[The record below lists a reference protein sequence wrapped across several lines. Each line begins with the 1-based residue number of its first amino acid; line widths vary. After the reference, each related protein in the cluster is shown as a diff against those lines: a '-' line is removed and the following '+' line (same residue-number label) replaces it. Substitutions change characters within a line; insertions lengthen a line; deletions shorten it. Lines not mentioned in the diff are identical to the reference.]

1 MRDLG
6 NKAAMAQ
13 NLRRLMN
20 ERNINAK
27 EFSRVMGYPY
37 TTLLSWLKADNY
49 PRIDRIEE
57 MSRYFGV
64 KKSDLIEERV
74 TEEMQKDHGTIAD
87 TVIRMRTD
95 AEFCYIVEKLL
106 KMDPSELGGVRQML
120 DALQAF
126 SK

>member
-13 NLRRLMN
+13 NLRRLMD
-20 ERNINAK
+20 ERNITAK

-57 MSRYFGV
+57 MAKYFGV
-64 KKSDLIEERV
+64 KKSDLIEERI
-74 TEEMQKDHGTIAD
+74 TEEMKKDHGTITD
-87 TVIRMRTD
+87 TVVRMRTD
-95 AEFCYIVEKLL
+95 AEFFDIVERLL
-106 KMDPSELGGVRQML
+106 KMDPAELGGVRQML
-120 DALQAF
+120 NALQAF

>member
-1 MRDLG
+1 MDNKNIFAEILKKYMDEAGKTRNDVCNALG
-6 NKAAMAQ
+6 LN
-13 NLRRLMN
+13 
-20 ERNINAK
+20 
-27 EFSRVMGYPY
+27 YY
-37 TTLLSWLKADNY
+37 TFTSWVNGSKY
-49 PRIDRIEE
+49 PRMDKVEKLAN
-57 MSRYFGV
+57 YFGIT
-64 KKSDLIEERV
+64 KADLIEEKV
-74 TEEMQKDHGTIAD
+74 TDEMKKDHGTIAD

>member
-20 ERNINAK
+20 ERNISAK
-27 EFSRVMGYPY
+27 EFSKVMGYPY

-57 MSRYFGV
+57 MAKYFGV
-64 KKSDLIEERV
+64 KKSDLIEQRI
-74 TEEMQKDHGTIAD
+74 TEEMKKDHGTITD
-87 TVIRMRTD
+87 TVVRMRTD
-95 AEFCYIVEKLL
+95 AEFFDIVERLL
-106 KMDPSELGGVRQML
+106 KMDPAELGGVRQML
-120 DALQAF
+120 NALQAF